1 MSLEIVLLVEPV
13 DQPRY
18 FDSLPSVGWEAI
30 IQLWVGKP
38 LKLLAGK
45 PSITFGAGGLFK
57 FWLGSHQQ
65 LFGRERLFSTSG
77 WKASS
82 KVWGGKP
89 LWAGK
94 PSNLV
99 AGKPSRAGKPFTLV
113 AGKPS
118 NNIWA
123 GKPSKLVAGK
133 PSNNIWAGKPFTLL
147 AGKPSGN
154 ILAGKPFKLWL
165 GSHQQSLG
173 WEVFDFE
180 EWGLFFRWA
189 KWRGGDFKFPVTSL
203 TGFPAESFL
212 ICKPVLSPRGS
223 SA

>member
-1 MSLEIVLLVEPV
+1 MSLELVMLVEPV

-94 PSNLV
+94 PS
-99 AGKPSRAGKPFTLV
+99 
-113 AGKPS
+113 
-118 NNIWA
+118 
-123 GKPSKLVAGK
+123 KLVAGK

-180 EWGLFFRWA
+180 EWGLFF
-189 KWRGGDFKFPVTSL
+189 
-203 TGFPAESFL
+203 
-212 ICKPVLSPRGS
+212 
-223 SA
+223 